1 MERVHCVIGSLY
13 LNCMQLNKIL
23 KSSKPQNVLKQLY
36 QQKIQNTKS
45 KLAEI
50 LQEDEVTPAKIS
62 NCRELCS
69 EGESEMKANC
79 VPLVAEQD
87 D

>member
-36 QQKIQNTKS
+36 QQKIQNAKS

-50 LQEDEVTPAKIS
+50 L
-62 NCRELCS
+62 
-69 EGESEMKANC
+69 
-79 VPLVAEQD
+79 
-87 D
+87 